1 MFCTNCGKE
10 IKDTEN
16 FCPSCGTPVKKVDG
30 ENGNTVNTGYQPING
45 QSATNYQSTG
55 YTQPTNPADEPNT
68 GFMILSF
75 FVPVVGIILYCI
87 WNKEFPQ
94 KAKSCLKGFIGS
106 IVFYFVLFCCLFT
119 VIFNAIDEYDDSSYY
134 HYYDHV
140 VEIVE

>member
-16 FCPSCGTPVKKVDG
+16 FCPNCGTTVKKVDG
-30 ENGNTVNTGYQPING
+30 TNDSATGYQPIQG
-45 QSATNYQSTG
+45 QGATNYQNTG
-55 YTQPTNPADEPNT
+55 YTQPTNPEDAPNT

-75 FVPVVGIILYCI
+75 FVPIVGIVLYCI

-106 IVFYFVLFCCLFT
+106 IVFYFVLFCCVFT
-119 VIFNAIDEYDDSSYY
+119 ALFNAIDEYDDSYY
-134 HYYDHV
+134 YYDHV